1 MGLIN
6 TMTETNPK
14 IQFIKDLQKAQKEF
28 PSLEKSKKVD
38 QGAFKYDYLPLEQ
51 MLSLI
56 QPVLHNNG
64 FHLSQLFGYT
74 PTGETLVK
82 TKLVHEQGHEE
93 VSELPLFLPPR
104 DLQKK
109 NEAHVWGGSVTY
121 QRRYSIKLI
130 LGLETDMD
138 NNMEIEEEKPKK
150 ERPKKEESKPPVS
163 QKSTTF
169 VLAKKAI
176 EDCKQLKKL
185 DSYTDSFN
193 DRLNE
198 GKITKEEYGK
208 LTDLL
213 EAKYVNLTEQIN
225 S

>member
-1 MGLIN
+1 
-6 TMTETNPK
+6 MTNFDPK
-14 IQFIKDLQKAQKEF
+14 IQFIRALQKAQKEF
-28 PSLEKSKKVD
+28 PSLGKSKHVN
-38 QGAFKYDYLPLEQ
+38 QGAFGYDYLPLEQ

-56 QPVLHNNG
+56 QPVLHNND

-74 PTGETLVK
+74 PTGQTLVK
-82 TKLVHEQGHEE
+82 TKLVHIGGHEE

-138 NNMEIEEEKPKK
+138 NNMEIQEEKTKKEKPKATVN
-150 ERPKKEESKPPVS
+150 S
-163 QKSTTF
+163 KSTTF
-169 VLAKKAI
+169 VLAKQAI
-176 EDCKQLKKL
+176 EKCTDLKKL

-198 GKITKEEYGK
+198 GKITVEEHVK
-208 LTDLL
+208 LLDLL
-213 EAKYVNLTEQIN
+213 EAKYVNLTEAIH

>member
-1 MGLIN
+1 
-6 TMTETNPK
+6 MTETNPK
-14 IQFIKDLQKAQKEF
+14 IAFIKALQKAQKEF
-28 PSLEKSKKVD
+28 PSLEKSKHVD
-38 QGAFKYDYLPLEQ
+38 NGKFGYDYLPLEQ

-56 QPVLHNNG
+56 QPILHNNG

-82 TKLVHEQGHEE
+82 TKLVHKDGHEE

-150 ERPKKEESKPPVS
+150 EKFKPPIT

-169 VLAKKAI
+169 VLAAKAI
-176 EDCKQLKKL
+176 EECKQLKKL

-198 GKITKEEYGK
+198 GKITKEEYSK

>member
-1 MGLIN
+1 
-6 TMTETNPK
+6 MTNFDPK
-14 IQFIKDLQKAQKEF
+14 IQFIKALQKAQKEF
-28 PSLEKSKKVD
+28 PSLGKSKHVN
-38 QGAFKYDYLPLEQ
+38 QGAFGYDYLPLEQ
-51 MLSLI
+51 MLSLL
-56 QPVLHNNG
+56 QPVLHNND

-82 TKLVHEQGHEE
+82 TKLVHVGGHEE

-138 NNMEIEEEKPKK
+138 NNMEIQEEKPKK
-150 ERPKKEESKPPVS
+150 EKPKATVNS
-163 QKSTTF
+163 KSTTF
-169 VLAKKAI
+169 VLAKQAI
-176 EDCKQLKKL
+176 EKCTELKKL
-185 DSYTDSFN
+185 DGYTDTFSE
-193 DRLNE
+193 RLNE
-198 GKITKEEYGK
+198 GKLTQEEYRK

-213 EAKYVNLTEQIN
+213 ETKYVNLTEAIH

>member
-1 MGLIN
+1 MALIN

-14 IQFIKDLQKAQKEF
+14 ILFIKALQKAQKEF
-28 PSLEKSKKVD
+28 PSLVKSKKVD

-64 FHLSQLFGYT
+64 FHLSQLFGFT

-82 TKLVHEQGHEE
+82 TKLVHQDGHEE

-104 DLQKK
+104 DLQRK
-109 NEAHVWGGSVTY
+109 NEAHVWGGAVTY

-138 NNMEIEEEKPKK
+138 NNMEIEPEKTREKN
-150 ERPKKEESKPPVS
+150 RTPVS
-163 QKSTTF
+163 IQ
-169 VLAKKAI
+169 
-176 EDCKQLKKL
+176 
-185 DSYTDSFN
+185 
-193 DRLNE
+193 
-198 GKITKEEYGK
+198 
-208 LTDLL
+208 
-213 EAKYVNLTEQIN
+213 NLTVAAKDAILKADTRQRLDKCAESLEVRYANRQIPQDDYN
-225 S
+225 DLCDLIKTRKEVITT

>member
-1 MGLIN
+1 
-6 TMTETNPK
+6 MTETNPK
-14 IQFIKDLQKAQKEF
+14 IAFIKALQKAQKEF
-28 PSLEKSKKVD
+28 PTLGKSKHVD
-38 QGAFKYDYLPLEQ
+38 NGKFGYDYLPLEQ

-56 QPVLHNNG
+56 QPILHNNG

-82 TKLVHEQGHEE
+82 TKLVHEKGHEE

-185 DSYTDSFN
+185 DSYTDSFS

-198 GKITKEEYGK
+198 GKITKEEYNK

>member
-1 MGLIN
+1 
-6 TMTETNPK
+6 MTNFDPK
-14 IQFIKDLQKAQKEF
+14 IQFIKALQKAQKEF
-28 PSLEKSKKVD
+28 PSLGKSKHVN
-38 QGAFKYDYLPLEQ
+38 QGAFGYDYLPLEQ
-51 MLSLI
+51 MLSLL
-56 QPVLHNNG
+56 QPVLHNND

-82 TKLVHEQGHEE
+82 TKLVHIGGHEE

-138 NNMEIEEEKPKK
+138 NNMEIQEEKPKK
-150 ERPKKEESKPPVS
+150 EKPKATVN

-169 VLAKKAI
+169 VLAKQAI
-176 EDCKQLKKL
+176 EKCTDLKKL
-185 DSYTDSFN
+185 DPYTDTFSE
-193 DRLNE
+193 RLNE
-198 GKITKEEYGK
+198 GKLTQEEYKK
-208 LTDLL
+208 LVDIL
-213 EAKYVNLTEQIN
+213 EKKYLDLTEKV
-225 S
+225 

>member
-1 MGLIN
+1 
-6 TMTETNPK
+6 MTETNPK
-14 IQFIKDLQKAQKEF
+14 IAFIKALQKAQKEF
-28 PSLEKSKKVD
+28 PSLEKSKTVN
-38 QGAFKYDYLPLEQ
+38 QGSFKYDYLPLEQ

-56 QPVLHNNG
+56 QPILHNNG

-82 TKLVHEQGHEE
+82 TKLVHKEGHEE

-150 ERPKKEESKPPVS
+150 ERPKKEELKPPVS

-185 DSYTDSFN
+185 DSYTDSFS

-198 GKITKEEYGK
+198 GKITKEEYNK

>member
-1 MGLIN
+1 
-6 TMTETNPK
+6 MTETNPK
-14 IQFIKDLQKAQKEF
+14 IAFIKALQKAQKEF
-28 PSLEKSKKVD
+28 PTLGKSKHVN
-38 QGAFKYDYLPLEQ
+38 QGAFGYDYLPLEQ

-150 ERPKKEESKPPVS
+150 EKPKKEDLKPPVS

-198 GKITKEEYGK
+198 GKITKEEYSK

>member
-1 MGLIN
+1 
-6 TMTETNPK
+6 MTETNPK
-14 IQFIKDLQKAQKEF
+14 IAFIKALQKAQKEF
-28 PSLEKSKKVD
+28 PTLGKSKHVN
-38 QGAFKYDYLPLEQ
+38 QGAFGYDYLPLEQ

-74 PTGETLVK
+74 PTGQTLVK
-82 TKLVHEQGHEE
+82 TKLVHKDGHEE

-138 NNMEIEEEKPKK
+138 NNMEIDEEKPKK
-150 ERPKKEESKPPVS
+150 PKLKGTSN
-163 QKSTTF
+163 QKSPTF
-169 VLAKKAI
+169 ALAKDAI
-176 EDCKQLKKL
+176 EKCRELKKL
-185 DSYTDSFN
+185 DSYTDTFSE
-193 DRLNE
+193 RLNE
-198 GKITKEEYGK
+198 GKLTQEEYSK

-213 EAKYVNLTEQIN
+213 EAKYVNLTEAIN

>member
-1 MGLIN
+1 
-6 TMTETNPK
+6 MTETNSK
-14 IQFIKDLQKAQKEF
+14 IAFIKALQKAQKEF
-28 PSLEKSKKVD
+28 PSLGKSKHVD
-38 QGAFKYDYLPLEQ
+38 NGKFGYDYLPLEQ

-56 QPVLHNNG
+56 QPILHNNG

-82 TKLVHEQGHEE
+82 TKLVHKEGHEE

-109 NEAHVWGGSVTY
+109 NEAHVWGGAVTY

-150 ERPKKEESKPPVS
+150 ERPKKEELKPPVS

-185 DSYTDSFN
+185 DSYTDSFS

-198 GKITKEEYGK
+198 GKITKEEYNK

>member
-1 MGLIN
+1 MALIN

-14 IQFIKDLQKAQKEF
+14 LAFIKALQKAQKEF
-28 PSLEKSKKVD
+28 PSLVKTKEVGIGTRYGYS
-38 QGAFKYDYLPLEQ
+38 YLPLEQ

-82 TKLVHEQGHEE
+82 TKLVHKDGHEE

-109 NEAHVWGGSVTY
+109 NEAHVWGGAVTY

-138 NNMEIEEEKPKK
+138 NNMEIEEEKTNKK
-150 ERPKKEESKPPVS
+150 DRSAQPVENRSVAAKDAILKANTRKTLDICAGALEVYYTNKEIAQNDYNDLCDLIKTRKEVI
-163 QKSTTF
+163 TT
-169 VLAKKAI
+169 
-176 EDCKQLKKL
+176 
-185 DSYTDSFN
+185 
-193 DRLNE
+193 
-198 GKITKEEYGK
+198 
-208 LTDLL
+208 
-213 EAKYVNLTEQIN
+213 
-225 S
+225 

>member
-1 MGLIN
+1 
-6 TMTETNPK
+6 MTNFDPK
-14 IQFIKDLQKAQKEF
+14 IQFIKALQKAQKEF
-28 PSLEKSKKVD
+28 PSLGKSKHVN
-38 QGAFKYDYLPLEQ
+38 QGAFGYDYLPLEQ
-51 MLSLI
+51 MLSLL
-56 QPVLHNNG
+56 QPVLHNND

-82 TKLVHEQGHEE
+82 TKLVHVGGHEE

-138 NNMEIEEEKPKK
+138 NNMEIQEEKPKK
-150 ERPKKEESKPPVS
+150 EKPKATVN

-169 VLAKKAI
+169 VLAKQAI
-176 EDCKQLKKL
+176 EKCTDLKKL
-185 DSYTDSFN
+185 DPYTDTFSE
-193 DRLNE
+193 RLNE
-198 GKITKEEYGK
+198 GKLTQEEYKK

-213 EAKYVNLTEQIN
+213 EHKYVNLTEQVN

>member
-1 MGLIN
+1 
-6 TMTETNPK
+6 MTNFDPK
-14 IQFIKDLQKAQKEF
+14 IQFIRALQKAQKEF
-28 PSLEKSKKVD
+28 PSLGKSKHVN
-38 QGAFKYDYLPLEQ
+38 QGAFGYDYLPLEQ
-51 MLSLI
+51 MLSLL
-56 QPVLHNNG
+56 QPVLHNND

-82 TKLVHEQGHEE
+82 TKLVHIGGHEE

-138 NNMEIEEEKPKK
+138 NNMEIQEEKPKK
-150 ERPKKEESKPPVS
+150 EKPKATVN

-169 VLAKKAI
+169 VLAKQAI
-176 EDCKQLKKL
+176 EKCTDLKKL
-185 DSYTDSFN
+185 DPYTDTFSE
-193 DRLNE
+193 RLNE
-198 GKITKEEYGK
+198 GKLTQEEYKK
-208 LTDLL
+208 LVDIL
-213 EAKYVNLTEQIN
+213 EKKYLDLTEKV
-225 S
+225 

>member
-1 MGLIN
+1 
-6 TMTETNPK
+6 MTETNPK
-14 IQFIKDLQKAQKEF
+14 IAFIKALQKAQKEF
-28 PSLEKSKKVD
+28 PSLGKSKHVD
-38 QGAFKYDYLPLEQ
+38 NGKFGYDYLPLEQ

-56 QPVLHNNG
+56 QPILHNNG

-74 PTGETLVK
+74 PTGETLIK
-82 TKLVHEQGHEE
+82 TKLVHKEGHEE

-109 NEAHVWGGSVTY
+109 NEAHVWGGAVTY

-150 ERPKKEESKPPVS
+150 ERPKKEELKPPVS

-185 DSYTDSFN
+185 DSYTDSFS

-198 GKITKEEYGK
+198 GKITKEEYNK

>member
-1 MGLIN
+1 
-6 TMTETNPK
+6 MTETNPK
-14 IQFIKDLQKAQKEF
+14 IAFIKALQKAQKEF
-28 PSLEKSKKVD
+28 PSLEKSKTVN
-38 QGAFKYDYLPLEQ
+38 QGSFKYDYLPLEQ

-56 QPVLHNNG
+56 QPILHNNG

-74 PTGETLVK
+74 PTGETLIK
-82 TKLVHEQGHEE
+82 TKLVHEEGHEE

-138 NNMEIEEEKPKK
+138 HNMEIEEEKPKK

-198 GKITKEEYGK
+198 GKITKEEYSK

-213 EAKYVNLTEQIN
+213 EHKYVNLTEQIN

>member
-1 MGLIN
+1 
-6 TMTETNPK
+6 MTETNPK
-14 IQFIKDLQKAQKEF
+14 IAFIKALQKAQKEF
-28 PSLEKSKKVD
+28 PSLEKSKHVD
-38 QGAFKYDYLPLEQ
+38 NGRFGYDYLPLEQ

-56 QPVLHNNG
+56 QPILHKNG

-82 TKLVHEQGHEE
+82 TKLVHEKGHEE

-138 NNMEIEEEKPKK
+138 HNMEIDPEEPAKPHKRQASVKPKQNIA
-150 ERPKKEESKPPVS
+150 VLANAAIV
-163 QKSTTF
+163 KSTT
-169 VLAKKAI
+169 VEKLEEHEKTLASRFEEGLLSRDQYNKLIDLINARRKA
-176 EDCKQLKKL
+176 
-185 DSYTDSFN
+185 
-193 DRLNE
+193 
-198 GKITKEEYGK
+198 
-208 LTDLL
+208 LT
-213 EAKYVNLTEQIN
+213 A
-225 S
+225 

>member
-1 MGLIN
+1 
-6 TMTETNPK
+6 MTNFDPK
-14 IQFIKDLQKAQKEF
+14 IQFIRALQKAQKEF
-28 PSLEKSKKVD
+28 PSLGKSKHVN
-38 QGAFKYDYLPLEQ
+38 QGAFGYDYLPLEQ

-56 QPVLHNNG
+56 QPVLHNND

-82 TKLVHEQGHEE
+82 TKLVHIGGHEE

-138 NNMEIEEEKPKK
+138 NNMEIQEEKPKK
-150 ERPKKEESKPPVS
+150 EKPKATVNS
-163 QKSTTF
+163 KSTTF
-169 VLAKKAI
+169 VLAKQAI
-176 EDCKQLKKL
+176 EKCTDLKKL

-198 GKITKEEYGK
+198 GKITVEEHVK
-208 LTDLL
+208 LLDLL
-213 EAKYVNLTEQIN
+213 EAKYVNLTEAIH

>member
-1 MGLIN
+1 
-6 TMTETNPK
+6 MTETNPK
-14 IQFIKDLQKAQKEF
+14 IAFIKALQKAQKEF
-28 PSLEKSKKVD
+28 PSLEKSKTVN
-38 QGAFKYDYLPLEQ
+38 QGSFKYDYLPLEQ

-56 QPVLHNNG
+56 QPILHNNG

-82 TKLVHEQGHEE
+82 TKLVHKEGHEE

-150 ERPKKEESKPPVS
+150 ERLKKEESKPPVS

-198 GKITKEEYGK
+198 GKITKEEYSK

-213 EAKYVNLTEQIN
+213 EAKYVNLTEAIN

>member
-1 MGLIN
+1 
-6 TMTETNPK
+6 MTETNPK
-14 IQFIKDLQKAQKEF
+14 IAFIKALQKPQKEF
-28 PSLEKSKKVD
+28 PSLGKSKHVD
-38 QGAFKYDYLPLEQ
+38 NGKFGYDYLPLEQ

-56 QPVLHNNG
+56 QPILHNNG

-82 TKLVHEQGHEE
+82 TKLVHKDGHEE

-150 ERPKKEESKPPVS
+150 KQLNKPVS
-163 QKSTTF
+163 QKSPTF
-169 VLAKKAI
+169 ALAIDAI
-176 EDCKQLKKL
+176 EKCRELKRL
-185 DSYTDSFN
+185 DSYTDTFSE
-193 DRLNE
+193 RLNE
-198 GKITKEEYGK
+198 GKITQEEYSK

-213 EAKYVNLTEQIN
+213 EAKYVNLTEQMN